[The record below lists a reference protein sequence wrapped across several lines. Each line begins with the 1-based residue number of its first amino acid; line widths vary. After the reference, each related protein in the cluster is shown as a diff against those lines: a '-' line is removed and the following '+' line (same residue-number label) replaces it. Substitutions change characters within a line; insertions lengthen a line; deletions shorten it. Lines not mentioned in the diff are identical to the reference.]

1 MEFQPIQKAFYS
13 HRKTFQR
20 MDGSPLGYVVDG
32 LNKLCEG
39 HILMFTE
46 KQLILHT
53 YLRSEV
59 NRLYDSEVNRLYD

>member
-1 MEFQPIQKAFYS
+1 
-13 HRKTFQR
+13 

-46 KQLILHT
+46 KQLILLT
-53 YLRSEV
+53 YLCSEV
-59 NRLYDSEVNRLYD
+59 DRLYD